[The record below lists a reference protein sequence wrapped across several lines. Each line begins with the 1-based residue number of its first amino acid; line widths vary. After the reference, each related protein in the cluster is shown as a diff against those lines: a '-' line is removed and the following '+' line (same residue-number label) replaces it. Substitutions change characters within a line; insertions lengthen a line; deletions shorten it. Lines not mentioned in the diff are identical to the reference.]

1 MRTNRRDDSSLEL
14 LLDTITNTF
23 GGILFLAILVALLAR
38 TTSPGNVQAAA
49 NCEPLTALEATQLSV
64 KIKELEASIAAIRR
78 RASLPSHASSSVEK
92 LPLGALDEATRRLE
106 AAMHERSES
115 LQKTAR
121 LQQEAE
127 DARARVAVVEEQCEA
142 VEKQLADKLAR
153 RDAARAEAAELSRA
167 ALQLDRP
174 PGAAVIEQTVGLPRI
189 RPTDKDEVG
198 VYVRFGRL
206 YMMHHWDRGHR
217 LGPNTEQFVVISGSP
232 QIAIPKPTAGLLIDA
247 ASIDRD
253 VVHQFG
259 GFAPQRYYVTCVV
272 FEDSFDV
279 FQILKA
285 ALVRKGFEYRLI
297 PRRPGQ
303 PVYDTG
309 GSGEAQ

>member
-1 MRTNRRDDSSLEL
+1 MRAKRRADSSLEL

-23 GGILFLAILVALLAR
+23 GGILFLAILVALLVR
-38 TTSPGNVQAAA
+38 TTSPTQADATA
-49 NCEPLTALEATQLSV
+49 DCEPLTVVEAARLTV

-78 RASLPSHASSSVEK
+78 RATLPRPVPSVTDSRSLAT
-92 LPLGALDEATRRLE
+92 LDDATRRLE
-106 AAMHERSES
+106 GALHERATS
-115 LQKTAR
+115 LENTAR
-121 LQQEAE
+121 LQQETA
-127 DARARVAVVEEQCEA
+127 ATRARVEELEEQREA
-142 VEKQLADKLAR
+142 VENDLAEKLLR
-153 RDAARAEAAELSRA
+153 RDAARAEAAELSRT

-174 PGAAVIEQTVGLPRI
+174 PGETVIEQTVGLPRI
-189 RPTDKDEVG
+189 HPTDKDEVA

-206 YMMHHWDRGHR
+206 YTMHRWDHGNR
-217 LGPNTEQFVVISGSP
+217 LGPNTDQFVVIPGPP
-232 QIAIPKPTAGLLIDA
+232 QVARPKPTAGDPIDP
-247 ASIDRD
+247 ASIDGDMVRL
-253 VVHQFG
+253 FG
-259 GFAPQRYYVTCVV
+259 GFTPQRYYVTCVV

-279 FQILKA
+279 FQVLKA